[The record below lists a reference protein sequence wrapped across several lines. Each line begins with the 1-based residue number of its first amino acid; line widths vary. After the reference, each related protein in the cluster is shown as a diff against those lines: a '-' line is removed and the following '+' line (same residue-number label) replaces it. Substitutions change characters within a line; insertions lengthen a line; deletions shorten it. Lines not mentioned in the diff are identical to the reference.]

1 MMRRKK
7 NEMTPVG
14 QTNYWDQT
22 DNIQTNKQTNHHRKE
37 WWAKPDSGKYQ
48 FALRTWEK
56 GGQVLKPDSW
66 FFYGQLSFSQCIVK
80 CWKRTFD
87 SQASS
92 FICLQPKIIEPVWE
106 EGGDCYQVRKNH
118 WLWSSNLKPFIFV
131 QKIIMKLII
140 IVQIS
145 RSPILILNIFIIIDY
160 STS

>member
-1 MMRRKK
+1 MMKKK

-37 WWAKPDSGKYQ
+37 WWAKPDSGKCQ
-48 FALRTWEK
+48 FALRTSEK
-56 GGQVLKPDSW
+56 GGQVLKPYSW
-66 FFYGQLSFSQCIVK
+66 FNFGQLSFSQCIMK
-80 CWKRTFD
+80 SGKRTFD

-106 EGGDCYQVRKNH
+106 EGGDCYQVRRNQ

-131 QKIIMKLII
+131 QTIIIKLII
-140 IVQIS
+140 IVQMW
-145 RSPILILNIFIIIDY
+145 RSPILILHIFIINDY